1 MLSRVAESI
10 RADAGGR
17 HAGPAARRR
26 GKRSLAAG
34 RFPAIFARPVPIRDV
49 PAMKIHEFQAKDLL
63 RAAGVPV
70 LAGKVART
78 PAEAAAA
85 FVALGTPV
93 CAVKAQIH
101 AGGRGKGTVKGG
113 TQRGVELAKSA
124 ADAERIAAALLGK
137 TLVTIQTGPE
147 GQVVRQVF
155 VESGCGIDRELYCA
169 VLVDRRAG
177 SPVLIAS
184 TAGGVNIEEVAAETP
199 ELILSEPFD
208 PDRGLAAYQARLLAA
223 KLGLPPAAWRHAE
236 TFFRRLCRAFVDLDA
251 SLLEVNPL
259 VLTKDATLV
268 ALDAK
273 MTFDDNALF
282 RHPDVQ
288 ALRDESEEEP
298 AETRAAAAGLSYVKL
313 DGTIGCLVNGAGLAM
328 STMDLVKLHGGEP
341 ANFLDVG
348 GGADVKAVTEAFR
361 IILSDTHVKA
371 ILVNIFGGI
380 MRCTTIANALVEA
393 SKTVGFTVPLVVR
406 LEGTEVAEGKKILA
420 TSGTQIITA
429 DGLTDAAK
437 KVVAAS
443 KT

>member
-1 MLSRVAESI
+1 
-10 RADAGGR
+10 
-17 HAGPAARRR
+17 
-26 GKRSLAAG
+26 
-34 RFPAIFARPVPIRDV
+34 
-49 PAMKIHEFQAKDLL
+49 MKIHEYQAKDLL

-70 LAGKVART
+70 LAGRVART
-78 PAEAAAA
+78 PDEAAAA
-85 FVALGTPV
+85 FRELGTSV

-101 AGGRGKGTVKGG
+101 AGGRGKGKVKGG
-113 TQRGVELAKSA
+113 EQRGVELAKSA
-124 ADAERIAAALLGK
+124 DDAARIAKGLLGQ

-155 VESGCGIDRELYCA
+155 VESGCGIAKELYCA
-169 VLVDRRAG
+169 VLVDRRVG

-184 TAGGVNIEEVAAETP
+184 TAGGMDIEEVAEKTP

-208 PDRGLAAYQARLLAA
+208 PDRGLGGWQARLLAS
-223 KLGLPPAAWRHAE
+223 KLGLPTASWRAAE
-236 TFFRRLCRAFVDLDA
+236 QFFRALTKAFVALDA

-259 VLTKDATLV
+259 VLTAEGSLV

-273 MTFDDNALF
+273 MTFDDNALW
-282 RHPDVQ
+282 RHKDVLG
-288 ALRDESEEEP
+288 LRDEAEEEP
-298 AETRAAAAGLSYVKL
+298 AEIRAAAAGLSYVKL

-361 IILSDTHVKA
+361 IITSDPNVKA

-380 MRCTTIANALVEA
+380 MRCTTIAEALIEA
-393 SKTVGFTVPLVVR
+393 SKTVGFKVPLVVR

-420 TSGTQIITA
+420 ESGTAIIAA

-443 KT
+443 KA

>member
-1 MLSRVAESI
+1 
-10 RADAGGR
+10 
-17 HAGPAARRR
+17 
-26 GKRSLAAG
+26 
-34 RFPAIFARPVPIRDV
+34 
-49 PAMKIHEFQAKDLL
+49 MKIHEFQAKDLL
-63 RAAGVPV
+63 RSAGVPV
-70 LAGKVART
+70 LAGRVART

-85 FVALGTPV
+85 FTALGTPV

-101 AGGRGKGTVKGG
+101 AGGRGKGQVKGG

-124 ADAERIAAALLGK
+124 ADAERIAAGLLGK
-137 TLVTIQTGPE
+137 TLVTIQTGPD
-147 GQVVRQVF
+147 GQSVRQVF
-155 VESGCGIDRELYCA
+155 VESGCAIDRELYCA
-169 VLVDRRAG
+169 VLVDRRVG

-208 PDRGLAAYQARLLAA
+208 PDRGLAPWQTRVLAA
-223 KLGLPPAAWRHAE
+223 KLGLPAASWRHAD
-236 TFFRRLCRAFVDLDA
+236 TFFRRLCKAFVDLDA
-251 SLLEVNPL
+251 SLLEINPL
-259 VLTKDATLV
+259 VLTKEGGLV

-282 RHPDVQ
+282 RHKDVA
-288 ALRDESEEEP
+288 ALRDEAEEEP

-328 STMDLVKLHGGEP
+328 STMDLVKFHGGEP

-361 IILSDTHVKA
+361 IILSDTNVKA

-380 MRCTTIANALVEA
+380 MRCTTIATALVEA
-393 SKTVGFTVPLVVR
+393 SKTVGFSVPLVVR

-420 TSGTQIITA
+420 ASGTAIITA
-429 DGLTDAAK
+429 DGLTDAAR

-443 KT
+443 KA

>member
-1 MLSRVAESI
+1 
-10 RADAGGR
+10 
-17 HAGPAARRR
+17 
-26 GKRSLAAG
+26 
-34 RFPAIFARPVPIRDV
+34 
-49 PAMKIHEFQAKDLL
+49 MKIHEFQAKDLL
-63 RAAGVPV
+63 RSAGVPV
-70 LAGKVART
+70 LAGRVART

-85 FVALGTPV
+85 FTALGTPV

-101 AGGRGKGTVKGG
+101 AGGRGKGQVKGG

-124 ADAERIAAALLGK
+124 ADAERIAAGLLGE
-137 TLVTIQTGPE
+137 TLVTIQTGPD
-147 GQVVRQVF
+147 GQSVRQVF
-155 VESGCGIDRELYCA
+155 VESGCAIDRELYCA
-169 VLVDRRAG
+169 VLVDRRVG

-208 PDRGLAAYQARLLAA
+208 PDRGLAPWQTRVLAA
-223 KLGLPPAAWRHAE
+223 KLGLPAASWRHAD
-236 TFFRRLCRAFVDLDA
+236 TFFRRLCKAFVDLDA
-251 SLLEVNPL
+251 SLLEINPL
-259 VLTKDATLV
+259 VLTKEGGLV

-282 RHPDVQ
+282 RHKDVA
-288 ALRDESEEEP
+288 ALRDEAEEEP

-328 STMDLVKLHGGEP
+328 STMDLVKFHGGEP

-361 IILSDTHVKA
+361 IILSDTNVKA

-380 MRCTTIANALVEA
+380 MRCTTIATALVEA
-393 SKTVGFTVPLVVR
+393 SKTVGFSVPLVVR

-420 TSGTQIITA
+420 ASGTAIITA

-443 KT
+443 KA